1 MVSKTV
7 ISLTA
12 VRILKYE
19 MLQVNKVLVIA
30 PKKVAEGT
38 WGTEAQKWDHLQ
50 DLRISTI
57 LGTET
62 QRKAAAEKIADVYI
76 INREN
81 VVWLKDLYLNDWPF
95 DMVIVDEASSFKS
108 HTAKRFKALAAESCR
123 VKRMVLLTGT
133 PTPNGL
139 LDLWSQIFLLDGGE
153 RLQKRF
159 TWYRDIYFE
168 PDTRGAYG
176 QVFSYRPKKGSEE
189 TILKKISDICISM
202 KAEDYLS
209 LPDIIYD
216 TVPVIL
222 DPKAE
227 RAYREMERQ
236 MILDLPEDGDMIT
249 ALSAAALST
258 KLLQLSNGAVYDE
271 CRAVHH
277 IHDCKLD
284 ALSELIEGLK
294 DRGKSVLVFYQFQHD
309 MDRILGRLHDTPR
322 IVACTLDGPD
332 AIDDWNAGEI
342 DVLLAHP
349 ASASY
354 GLNLQAGGSHI
365 VWFGLTWNYEQYV
378 QANARLHRQGQ
389 TDKVIVHHLVC
400 QGTRDADVMRALE
413 HKDQAQQYVLDSL
426 KARIREVRKTDPD
439 LNTEQD
445 QELRQARGFMND
457 LWQSEKKYFFPP
469 AGQDSDDPYWP
480 NLVTEACELGKKHGE
495 TLFTKTMINAFMDYC
510 EKRQKDGKDEQKSQV

>member
-1 MVSKTV
+1 MSKTV

-12 VRILKYE
+12 VRALKYE
-19 MLQVNKVLVIA
+19 RFQANKILVIA

-50 DLRISTI
+50 DLRISTV
-57 LGTET
+57 LGTEA
-62 QRKAAAEKIADVYI
+62 QRTAALDRTADVYI

-81 VVWLKDLYLNDWPF
+81 VVWLKDLYRNDWPF

-108 HTAKRFKALAAESCR
+108 HTAKRFKALAAESGHIR
-123 VKRMVLLTGT
+123 RMVLLTGT
-133 PTPNGL
+133 PTPNSL
-139 LDLWSQIFLLDGGE
+139 MDIWSQVFLLDGGT

-159 TWYRDIYFE
+159 TWFRDIYFE
-168 PDTRGAYG
+168 PGIRGSYG

-189 TILKKISDICISM
+189 TILQKISDICISM

-209 LPDIIYD
+209 LPDMVYD
-216 TVPVIL
+216 TVPVVL
-222 DPKAE
+222 DDKAQK
-227 RAYREMERQ
+227 AYREMERQ
-236 MILDLPEDGDMIT
+236 MILELPEDDEMI
-249 ALSAAALST
+249 AAMSAAALTT

-271 CRAVHH
+271 NRAVHH

-284 ALSELIEGLK
+284 ALSELIEGLHE
-294 DRGKSVLVFYQFQHD
+294 RGKSALVFYQFQHD
-309 MDRILGRLHDTPR
+309 MDRILRRLHDTPK

-332 AIDDWNAGEI
+332 AIDAWNLGEI

-365 VWFGLTWNYEQYV
+365 IWFGLTWNYEQYA

-389 TDKVIVHHLVC
+389 KDTVIIHHLVS

-413 HKDQAQQYVLDSL
+413 HKDEAQQYVLDSL
-426 KARIREVRKTDPD
+426 KARIRR
-439 LNTEQD
+439 
-445 QELRQARGFMND
+445 
-457 LWQSEKKYFFPP
+457 
-469 AGQDSDDPYWP
+469 
-480 NLVTEACELGKKHGE
+480 
-495 TLFTKTMINAFMDYC
+495 I
-510 EKRQKDGKDEQKSQV
+510 KDGS

>member
-1 MVSKTV
+1 V

-19 MLQVNKVLVIA
+19 RFQANKVLVIA

-38 WGTEAQKWDHLQ
+38 WSTEARKWDHLQ

-57 LGTET
+57 LGAEK
-62 QRKAAAEKIADVYI
+62 QRIAAAETTADVYVV
-76 INREN
+76 NREN
-81 VVWLKDLYLNDWPF
+81 VVWLKDLYRNDWPF

-108 HTAKRFKALAAESCR
+108 HTAKRFKALAAENGHIR
-123 VKRMVLLTGT
+123 RMVLLTGT

-139 LDLWSQIFLLDGGE
+139 LDLWSQIYLLDGGE
-153 RLQKRF
+153 RLQKRY

-168 PDTRGAYG
+168 PDVRGAYG

-189 TILKKISDICISM
+189 TILKKVSDICISM

-209 LPDIIYD
+209 LPDMIFD
-216 TVPVIL
+216 TVPVVL
-222 DPKAE
+222 DPKAQK
-227 RAYREMERQ
+227 AYQEMEKQ
-236 MILDLPEDGDMIT
+236 MVLQLDEADEIT
-249 ALSAAALST
+249 ALSAATLTT

-271 CRAVHH
+271 IRAVHR

-284 ALSELIEGLK
+284 ALGELIEGLK
-294 DRGKSVLVFYQFQHD
+294 ERGKSALVFYQYQHD
-309 MDRILGRLHDTPR
+309 MDRILERLNDTPR
-322 IVACTLDGPD
+322 ILACVLDGPD
-332 AIDDWNAGEI
+332 TIEAWNAGEV

-365 VWFGLTWNYEQYV
+365 IWFGLTWNYEQYV

-389 TDKVIVHHLVC
+389 TDTVIVHHLVS

-413 HKDQAQQYVLDSL
+413 HKDQAQQYVLESL
-426 KARIREVRKTDPD
+426 KARIRKVR
-439 LNTEQD
+439 
-445 QELRQARGFMND
+445 
-457 LWQSEKKYFFPP
+457 
-469 AGQDSDDPYWP
+469 DD
-480 NLVTEACELGKKHGE
+480 A
-495 TLFTKTMINAFMDYC
+495 
-510 EKRQKDGKDEQKSQV
+510 KR